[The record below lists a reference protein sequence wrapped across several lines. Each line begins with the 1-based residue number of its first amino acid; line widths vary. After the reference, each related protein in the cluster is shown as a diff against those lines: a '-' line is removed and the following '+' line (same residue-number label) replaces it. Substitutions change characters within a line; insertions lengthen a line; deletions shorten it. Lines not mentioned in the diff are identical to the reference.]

1 MNIGIT
7 SYGAYIPRYRL
18 SGQTIATAWQK
29 PPVKGEK
36 ALACFDED
44 SFTLAVESSFNA
56 LGQSPAIMPD
66 TVFFASA
73 TPPYWEKLTAGMLAA
88 VLDLPG
94 TTRTMDFTNSLRS
107 GTSALI
113 NTVERIK
120 GGFSRKSLLA
130 AADCR
135 TAQPGSDWEYFIGDG
150 SASILLSTENIIARI
165 VETFSI
171 SSDFTDV
178 WRRDTDS
185 YINSGDIRF
194 GQEIGYARLM
204 ESAIQDILQ
213 KSGLKQSDFAKV
225 ILTPRDPRSHISLA
239 QKLGFG
245 KTQLQDDLLTQTGF
259 TGTAHPL
266 ISLCAALETAKP
278 GDKILLTAYGD
289 GCDTIILEVTDE
301 IEAYRRR
308 NGDAMTLKKSLE
320 RRKELTSYT
329 KYLEFRELL
338 NDQPKIAAEAFTS
351 LIMQYREQD
360 IMMHL
365 KARKCPKCQAI
376 LTLRQKICF
385 NCQTADDCNAQGFE
399 EFKLSRTGRIFTY
412 TQEHYNPSPE
422 PPTTMAVVDLDGGG
436 RILLQMTDTNADKV
450 EIGMPVQLT
459 FRRMHE
465 AGGFYN
471 YYWKCRP
478 ESVALI

>member
-1 MNIGIT
+1 MDIGIT

-18 SGQTIATAWQK
+18 SGQTLGTAWQK

-36 ALACFDED
+36 AVACFDED
-44 SFTLAVESSFNA
+44 SFTLAVESSFNT
-56 LGQSPAIMPD
+56 LGQSPTVMPD
-66 TVFFASA
+66 TVYFAS
-73 TPPYWEKLTAGMLAA
+73 TTSPYREKLTAGMLSA
-88 VLDLPG
+88 VLDMPG
-94 TTRTMDFTNSLRS
+94 TTRAMDFTNSLRS
-107 GTSALI
+107 GTGALI
-113 NTVERIK
+113 SAAERIK
-120 GGFSRKSLLA
+120 GGFSRTSLLA

-150 SASILLSTENIIARI
+150 SASLLLATENIIARI
-165 VETFSI
+165 VETISV
-171 SSDFTDV
+171 SSDFTDI
-178 WRRDTDS
+178 WRRDSDS

-204 ESAIQDILQ
+204 ESAIQDILK
-213 KSGLKQSDFAKV
+213 KSGLKQTDFAKV
-225 ILTPRDPRSHISLA
+225 ILIPRDPRSHIGLS
-239 QKLGFG
+239 QKLGFS
-245 KTQLQDDLLTQTGF
+245 KTQMPDDLLNQIGF

-278 GDKILLTAYGD
+278 GDKILIAAYGD
-289 GCDTIILEVTDE
+289 GCDAIILEATDA
-301 IEAYRRR
+301 IEAFRSR
-308 NGDAMTLKKSLE
+308 NAAAMTFPKALA
-320 RRKELTSYT
+320 RRKELASYT

-338 NDQPKIAAEAFTS
+338 KGQPKIAADAFTS

-365 KARKCPKCQAI
+365 KAKKCGKCNAI

-385 NCQTADDCNAQGFE
+385 NCQTADDCDTQGFGE
-399 EFKLSRTGRIFTY
+399 LKLSRTGRIFTY
-412 TQEHYNPSPE
+412 TQEYYNPSPE

-436 RILLQMTDTNADKV
+436 RILLQMTDTDADKV
-450 EIGMPVQLT
+450 TIGMPVRLT
-459 FRRMHE
+459 YRKMHE

-478 ESVALI
+478 GVFG